1 MRTKLLNWFLIFI
14 SLSLIVSVVR
24 SFWSLS
30 KGKRVIQETEEKLE
44 TTREQQEDL
53 KRQLARS
60 QSPNFIEKQAREKLN
75 LGKEGEIILILPP
88 ISPIEEP
95 TPTPIE
101 NLPNWQKWVKIFF

>member
-14 SLSLIVSVVR
+14 SLSLIASVVR

-30 KGKRVIQETEEKLE
+30 QGKRVMQESEEKLQA
-44 TTREQQEDL
+44 TYEQQEDL

-60 QSPNFIEKQAREKLN
+60 QSTEFIERQAREKLN
-75 LGKEGEIILILPP
+75 LGKDGEIILILPP
-88 ISPIEEP
+88 ISPIAEP

-101 NLPNWQKWVKIFF
+101 NLANWQKWVKIFF